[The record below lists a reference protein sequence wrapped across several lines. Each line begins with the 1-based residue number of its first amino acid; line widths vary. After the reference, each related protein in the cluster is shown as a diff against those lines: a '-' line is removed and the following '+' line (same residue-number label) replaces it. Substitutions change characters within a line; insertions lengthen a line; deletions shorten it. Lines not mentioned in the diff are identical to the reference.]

1 MSGFLSVTQFIE
13 QQLAQAPAV
22 AGEVVR
28 SKGNLVELD
37 RDTAVRVYPTNA
49 DGQAAAIRGGWHSFL
64 FDVTVDCYAR
74 APLEGANAGDAEAAA
89 DAVLT
94 AVWQRIAG
102 ATPPAGVANLLSRPR
117 VAWEF
122 TAGDRQLAC
131 ARLTFAVDLSTANQ
145 TLALWSL

>member
-22 AGEVVR
+22 ADEVIRTKSTRVEGEVETSVR
-28 SKGNLVELD
+28 I
-37 RDTAVRVYPTNA
+37 YPTSA
-49 DGQAAAIRGGWHSFL
+49 DGQAHAIRGGWHGFV

-74 APLEGANAGDAEAAA
+74 APLEGANAGDAEAVA
-89 DAVLT
+89 DGVLT

-122 TAGDRQLAC
+122 VAGDRQLAC
-131 ARLTFAVDLSTANQ
+131 ARLTFAVDLSTNNQ
-145 TLALWSL
+145 TLALWS